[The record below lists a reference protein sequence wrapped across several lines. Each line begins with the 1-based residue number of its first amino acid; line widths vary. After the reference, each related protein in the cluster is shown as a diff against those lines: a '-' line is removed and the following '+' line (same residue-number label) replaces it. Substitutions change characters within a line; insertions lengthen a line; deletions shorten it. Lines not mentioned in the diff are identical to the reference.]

1 LGSITITQRDL
12 ERLRNLLSDA
22 VSQSSRDYL
31 EKLEAELNRATIVTP
46 EEIPADVVTM
56 NSTVRLVDLD
66 TDEDMI
72 VTLVYPDE
80 ADIRQGKISVL
91 APIGTGMI
99 GYRVGDIFEW
109 EVPEGTRRLKI
120 AEMMYQPE
128 AAGKDI

>member
-1 LGSITITQRDL
+1 MGSITITQRDL